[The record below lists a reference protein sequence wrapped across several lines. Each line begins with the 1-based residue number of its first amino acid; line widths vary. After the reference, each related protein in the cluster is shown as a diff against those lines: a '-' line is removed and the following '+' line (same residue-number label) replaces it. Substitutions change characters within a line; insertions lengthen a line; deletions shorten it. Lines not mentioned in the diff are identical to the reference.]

1 MQILYTKLNKIFS
14 DSKYCYH
21 LKMFAKRS
29 NNSKCLCSSFAV
41 PELMIIPILL
51 LSSTV
56 ILTSDWCFGV
66 KHAFA
71 QGQAQVPTNRNN
83 GTLLTYQNP
92 DFGIKIKYPSN
103 WTKIEDGLSLH
114 TIVAFQLQHEDI
126 YDFTNTTLAEIDLR
140 IYNAPHNETSPK
152 LGINQIDT
160 GGQTIISYYK
170 NNTTTLGGL
179 PAIKIV
185 NYYFG
190 DVTQKEM
197 QIWTFVPNKHI
208 LLEILYVTPPSKFSL
223 YLPAAQKL
231 INSLEISTNN
241 TI

>member
-1 MQILYTKLNKIFS
+1 
-14 DSKYCYH
+14 
-21 LKMFAKRS
+21 MFANRI
-29 NNSKCLCSSFAV
+29 NNPKHLLSFFAV
-41 PELMIIPILL
+41 PELKIIAILL
-51 LSSTV
+51 LSSTI
-56 ILTSDWCFGV
+56 ILTSDWCFDV

-71 QGQAQVPTNRNN
+71 QVPTNPNN

-92 DFGIKIKYPSN
+92 DFGIKLKYPSN
-103 WTKIEDGLSLH
+103 WTKIEDGLLLH
-114 TIVAFQLQHEDI
+114 SIVAFQLQHENI

-140 IYNAPHNETSPK
+140 VYNAPANETSPK
-152 LGINQIDT
+152 LGINQIYT
-160 GGQTIISYYK
+160 GGQTIIGYYK
-170 NNTTTLGGL
+170 NSTTTLGGL

-208 LLEILYVTPPSKFSL
+208 LLEILYITPPSKFSV

-231 INSLEISTNN
+231 INSLEISN
-241 TI
+241 

>member
-1 MQILYTKLNKIFS
+1 
-14 DSKYCYH
+14 
-21 LKMFAKRS
+21 MFAKRS
-29 NNSKCLCSSFAV
+29 NNPKRLLSLFAV
-41 PELMIIPILL
+41 PELIIIAMLL

-56 ILTSDWCFGV
+56 TLTSDCCFGV

-71 QGQAQVPTNRNN
+71 QVPTNHND

-103 WTKIEDGLSLH
+103 WTKIEDGLLLH
-114 TIVAFQLQHEDI
+114 SIVAFQLQHENI

-140 IYNAPHNETSPK
+140 VYNAPPNETSAK
-152 LGINQIDT
+152 LGINQIYT
-160 GGQTIISYYK
+160 GGQTIIGYYK
-170 NNTTTLGGL
+170 NSTTTLGGL

-208 LLEILYVTPPSKFSL
+208 LLEVLYISPPSKFSL

-231 INSLEISTNN
+231 INSLELSN
-241 TI
+241 

>member
-1 MQILYTKLNKIFS
+1 LDKIFNHL
-14 DSKYCYH
+14 KYCYN
-21 LKMFAKRS
+21 LKIFAKRS
-29 NNSKCLCSSFAV
+29 NDAKRLLSLFAV
-41 PELMIIPILL
+41 PELILIAILL

-71 QGQAQVPTNRNN
+71 QVPTQPNN
-83 GTLLTYQNP
+83 ATLLTYQNS
-92 DFGIKIKYPSN
+92 DFGIKLKYPSN
-103 WTKIEDGLSLH
+103 WTKIEDDLLLH
-114 TIVAFQLQHEDI
+114 SIVAFQLQHENI

-140 IYNAPHNETSPK
+140 VYNAPPNETSSK
-152 LGINQIDT
+152 LGINQIYT
-160 GGQTIISYYK
+160 GGQTIIGYYK
-170 NNTTTLGGL
+170 NSTTTLGGL

-190 DVTQKEM
+190 DITQKEM

-208 LLEILYVTPPSKFSL
+208 LLEVLYITPPSKFSL

-231 INSLEISTNN
+231 INSLELSN
-241 TI
+241 

>member
-1 MQILYTKLNKIFS
+1 
-14 DSKYCYH
+14 
-21 LKMFAKRS
+21 MFAKRS
-29 NNSKCLCSSFAV
+29 DDPKRLLSLFAV
-41 PELMIIPILL
+41 PELIIAILL

-56 ILTSDWCFGV
+56 TLTSDWCFGFR
-66 KHAFA
+66 HAFA
-71 QGQAQVPTNRNN
+71 QVPINSNN

-103 WTKIEDGLSLH
+103 WTKIEDGLLLH
-114 TIVAFQLQHEDI
+114 SIVAFQLQHENI

-140 IYNAPHNETSPK
+140 VYNAPPNETSSR
-152 LGINQIDT
+152 LGINQIYT
-160 GGQTIISYYK
+160 GGQTIIGYYK
-170 NNTTTLGGL
+170 NSTTTLGGL

-208 LLEILYVTPPSKFSL
+208 LLEVLYITPPSKFSL

-231 INSLEISTNN
+231 INSLELSN
-241 TI
+241 